1 MELMFH
7 VPGRIFLA
15 ADSSK
20 EAGNFLKQEGKSKVL
35 FICDSNLMRLGLAD
49 AVAAAIRDAGVDMVI
64 FDKVSGEPS
73 YTLVEEAVGLGKRE
87 KVDAVVGMGGGSALD
102 TAKCAMIAMANG
114 NILDYAD
121 TFDAVPKKGVYL
133 MLIPT
138 TFGTGSEVTD
148 GAVISIPESNR
159 KVTIWGTNTG
169 ADLALVD
176 PKLALG
182 LPASIT
188 ASTGMDALSHA
199 IEAYTGVM
207 SSPLSDM
214 IALKAIEVILKWL
227 PKCVTDGNHA
237 GNRANM
243 CFGATMAGIA
253 FNNGGLNQGHEL
265 AHGLGAKFHI
275 PHGTACAL
283 SLPLAIRANAAYMP
297 ERMKTLAQL
306 FGIDIT
312 GCTGKEI
319 EDALVKALVQL
330 RKDLGVPGFEEL
342 GVTEDKLSLVGDA
355 WDAEPKGNYPF
366 SPDREYIMNFVRSMY
381 EGGAI

>member
-15 ADSSK
+15 VDSSK

-73 YTLVEEAVGLGKRE
+73 YTLVEEAVGLGKCE

-148 GAVISIPESNR
+148 GAVISIPEANR
-159 KVTIWGTNTG
+159 KVTIWGANTG

-199 IEAYTGVM
+199 IESYTGVM

-227 PKCVTDGNHA
+227 PKCVTDGNHVE
-237 GNRANM
+237 NRANM

-366 SPDREYIMNFVRSMY
+366 SPDREYIMNFVRFMY